1 LSDPSVPQTE
11 TLPERCP
18 SRTQCQHRRG
28 HVGLHDYDDAAGTLG
43 LDLDALAGALEALSD
58 DDLEYDLVNPKEWSD
73 RYYEA
78 AQTLSTEYARR
89 LS

>member
-1 LSDPSVPQTE
+1 VSDPSVPQTE

-43 LDLDALAGALEALSD
+43 LDLDALAGALEAFSD
-58 DDLEYDLVNPKEWSD
+58 DDLELVL
-73 RYYEA
+73 RIVLA
-78 AQTLSTEYARR
+78 ARR
-89 LS
+89 CSQEVLGLDAA